1 MLFVALTS
9 PFGYQFWKIA
19 AIALVL
25 AVPARRWGMLRLLA
39 SVAYAAVMILLVVSS
54 RFRNAVVPGL
64 ARAANGLSGY
74 APYFYLGLT
83 FVLFGA
89 LFLFVSRELGSR
101 SR

>member
-1 MLFVALTS
+1 MLFVALSS

-25 AVPARRWGMLRLLA
+25 ALPARRWGTLRLVAL
-39 SVAYAAVMILLVVSS
+39 VAYAAVLILLIASS

-64 ARAANGLSGY
+64 ARAADGLSGY
-74 APYFYLGLT
+74 APYCYLGLT

-89 LFLFVSRELGSR
+89 LLLFVSREGNR
-101 SR
+101 GH